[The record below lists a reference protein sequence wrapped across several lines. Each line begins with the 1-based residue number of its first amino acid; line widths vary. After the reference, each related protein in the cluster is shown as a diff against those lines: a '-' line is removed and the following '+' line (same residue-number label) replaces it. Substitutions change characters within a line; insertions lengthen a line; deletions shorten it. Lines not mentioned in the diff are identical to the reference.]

1 MLGLLLQ
8 GCQLLVAVADVV
20 ELLLEVLSDFYQ
32 GIDVLYM
39 ELLLQRV
46 DGVEP
51 AVDLVE
57 SCRFEVD
64 AVDVGAYLLSDVL
77 QFDVAAVEPFGSLCY
92 GGIDF
97 LDGCELLAGGLQ
109 PFEYASVLIGQ
120 RVVGFVEGSLDV
132 LGMSQRLGFLLQ
144 RFLLAF
150 L

>member
-92 GGIDF
+92 GG
-97 LDGCELLAGGLQ
+97 
-109 PFEYASVLIGQ
+109 PFRAASGWYCAAFWRL
-120 RVVGFVEGSLDV
+120 RALCRAARARRWPSLKMAACSARSAAARWS
-132 LGMSQRLGFLLQ
+132 G
-144 RFLLAF
+144 
-150 L
+150 